1 MTKLKSKR
9 VLITGINGFIG
20 SSLNNKLN
28 KLGIETFGISRRK
41 SKIKNILSA
50 SILDF
55 EILNKFIKKNKI
67 QIIYHL
73 AGESLV
79 EGGQTNPFNT
89 FKINTEGT
97 LNVLESAR
105 ENSLEKVVIA
115 STSHVYGKNK
125 LPYYEGYM
133 PRPSRPYETSKACTD
148 LIAQSYAET
157 FGLPVLIPRFV
168 NIYGPGDTN
177 FTRLIPK
184 TIRTLL
190 ENNSPKMWGGQ
201 AMREYLYIDDAVRAY
216 ILFAGLDVNSIGKNK
231 VFNVGSGDIISV
243 NDLIEKIVLKT
254 KKGKGIIKVEDERE
268 LEIPAQYVS
277 SKKAKKL
284 LNWEARI
291 KLDKGLSSTIAWYK
305 KFLYN
310 GKDFT

>member
-243 NDLIEKIVLKT
+243 KDLIEKIVLKT

>member
-1 MTKLKSKR
+1 MLFRS
-9 VLITGINGFIG
+9 
-20 SSLNNKLN
+20 
-28 KLGIETFGISRRK
+28 
-41 SKIKNILSA
+41 
-50 SILDF
+50 
-55 EILNKFIKKNKI
+55 
-67 QIIYHL
+67 
-73 AGESLV
+73 
-79 EGGQTNPFNT
+79 
-89 FKINTEGT
+89 
-97 LNVLESAR
+97 
-105 ENSLEKVVIA
+105 
-115 STSHVYGKNK
+115 
-125 LPYYEGYM
+125 
-133 PRPSRPYETSKACTD
+133 
-148 LIAQSYAET
+148 ET

-216 ILFAGLDVNSIGKNK
+216 ILFAGLDVYSIGKNK

-243 NDLIEKIVLKT
+243 KDLIEKIVLKT

-291 KLDKGLSSTIAWYK
+291 KLDKGLSDNIYWYK
-305 KFLYN
+305 KFLYK